1 MYLPI
6 LNTSPQSFCTY
17 LFSTYYTKC
26 TLTFCLHFVFQ
37 TYFYVDIS
45 YKKVLKGPDAA
56 PFAVCQ
62 FNSHY
67 HLEEEEEPLWFYDL
81 AYFVIV
87 HTEILFFPHFSGVWT
102 GWHKFYGYDIPI
114 GCPHEQR
121 GSHVIFVLLHSCVKR
136 RKFILIPW
144 GVFLVDRCYMN
155 TYLNFEP

>member
-67 HLEEEEEPLWFYDL
+67 HLEEEEPLWFYDL

-87 HTEILFFPHFSGVWT
+87 HTEILFFPHFSGVWWVT
-102 GWHKFYGYDIPI
+102 HKFYGYDIPI

-136 RKFILIPW
+136 RKFILIP
-144 GVFLVDRCYMN
+144 
-155 TYLNFEP
+155 

>member
-67 HLEEEEEPLWFYDL
+67 HLEEEEPLWFYDL
-81 AYFVIV
+81 AYFVILV
-87 HTEILFFPHFSGVWT
+87 HRLKFSSSPILAECG
-102 GWHKFYGYDIPI
+102 GWHTSFMDMIFPLDVLMSSATVMLFLSY
-114 GCPHEQR
+114 CT
-121 GSHVIFVLLHSCVKR
+121 HV
-136 RKFILIPW
+136 
-144 GVFLVDRCYMN
+144 
-155 TYLNFEP
+155 

>member
-67 HLEEEEEPLWFYDL
+67 HLEEEEPLWFYDL

-87 HTEILFFPHFSGVWT
+87 HTEILFFPHFSGVWWVT
-102 GWHKFYGYDIPI
+102 QVLWIWY
-114 GCPHEQR
+114 
-121 GSHVIFVLLHSCVKR
+121 SHWMSSWAARQSCYFCLTALMCK
-136 RKFILIPW
+136 KQKIHTLIPW